1 MSIINKM
8 LDESLRQ
15 KVLQSQI
22 SDMAYKITNGK
33 KLSNKNFYEGIVNP
47 GTIDIVSAPDSKIT
61 KDMILDYRQKEE
73 ERTYKN
79 AAGEDVK
86 YQETGLTGDLVTYKP
101 IYVGDDVDLA
111 GAKKDL
117 YAIVSEGKK
126 RSSDAMKLTK
136 EFNKLVLKSRE
147 IYEIILNTPIYNI
160 RAKRSLYREEARLK
174 RDMAE
179 LEKQIEEAND
189 EVQEITKDAL
199 AKQEEIKVIEANIK
213 DNEKEEAIVQKKNR
227 DIAKEYGEKFN
238 LLNWQQQQVGQQP
251 NESDDA
257 YIKRLKDL
265 ENLKAD
271 PTLYKQKAINENVN
285 KLKNNLK
292 QIVKD
297 TGKIDQIVANF
308 RDGDDAYILNSYWS
322 QISEYLKKYGFD
334 VNNKDLNY
342 LKLVD
347 ELKAAI
353 QNIKVQ
359 PFNINTTATA
369 KINSSNTP
377 TIVNSSVQAKKISD
391 DVLELMNFGETNSL
405 KQKLYIKLLDK
416 GEMAYSKDNINY
428 SKFGFQT
435 KKEKPNPLDEP
446 KNNFFFDIIKYF
458 NSNLVP
464 KSEDY
469 KKIFGDS
476 KIKSDIYEHI
486 QKKLKDPKVGSGIKK
501 GCGMQQIE
509 ESKVIERFN
518 EEIPKVINFGKNK
531 LLLNK
536 LYYNNILSVKD
547 GKMHSIEAL
556 KNQHVSDEFVKVIYN
571 IYNNQA
577 NNDVN
582 LSDKELELFHL
593 LLFVS
598 GLNKKKNIDIKRDD
612 NVHKLKER
620 LLLVES
626 QIKAGNNNPAVK
638 EELKQ
643 IIKKLYLYKA
653 ISLNNAKEY
662 IKQFNK

>member
-8 LDESLRQ
+8 LDESLKQ
-15 KVLQSQI
+15 KILQSQI
-22 SDMAYKITNGK
+22 SDMSYKITNGK

-47 GTIDIVSAPDSKIT
+47 GTIDFVSAPESKIT
-61 KDMILDYRQKEE
+61 KEMILDYRQKED

-86 YQETGLTGDLVTYKP
+86 FQNTGLAGDLVTYKP

-126 RSSDAMKLTK
+126 RSSDATKLTK

-199 AKQEEIKVIEANIK
+199 AKQEEIKVIEANIEE
-213 DNEKEEAIVQKKNR
+213 NEKEKAIVQKKNK

-308 RDGDDAYILNSYWS
+308 RDDDEAFILNSYWD
-322 QISEYLKKYGFD
+322 QISGYLKKYGFD

-342 LKLVD
+342 LKLVE

-353 QNIKVQ
+353 QNIKTQ

-476 KIKSDIYEHI
+476 KIKSDIYAHI
-486 QKKLKDPKVGSGIKK
+486 QKKLKAEMKTGSG
-501 GCGMQQIE
+501 MHQIE
-509 ESKVIERFN
+509 EDKEFEHK
-518 EEIPKVINFGKNK
+518 EEIPKVINFGRNK

-536 LYYNNILSVKD
+536 LYYNNILSIKD
-547 GKMHSIEAL
+547 SKMHSIENMPN
-556 KNQHVSDEFVKVIYN
+556 KHVSDNFVQIIYN
-571 IYNNQA
+571 IYNNKID
-577 NNDVN
+577 NNDFN
-582 LSDKELELFHL
+582 LSNSEQELLSL
-593 LLFVS
+593 LLYMS
-598 GLNKKKNIDIKRDD
+598 GLNKKNNIDIKRDD
-612 NVHKLKER
+612 NVKKLKER
-620 LLLVES
+620 FTLVES
-626 QIKAGNNNPAVK
+626 QIKAGNNNPVVK

-643 IIKKLYLYKA
+643 IIKKLYLFKA
-653 ISLNNAKEY
+653 ISFNSAKDY
-662 IKQFNK
+662 IKQFK

>member
-8 LDESLRQ
+8 LDLSLQQ
-15 KVLQSQI
+15 KILQSQI
-22 SDMAYKITNGK
+22 SDMSYKITNGK

-47 GTIDIVSAPDSKIT
+47 GTIDIASAPESKIT
-61 KDMILDYRQKEE
+61 KEMILDYRQKED

-126 RSSDAMKLTK
+126 RSSDAMKLTEK
-136 EFNKLVLKSRE
+136 FNKLVLKSRE

-199 AKQEEIKVIEANIK
+199 AKQEEMKVIEANIAA
-213 DNEKEEAIVQKKNR
+213 NEKEEAIVQKKNK

-285 KLKNNLK
+285 KLKNNLN

-342 LKLVD
+342 LKLVE

-377 TIVNSSVQAKKISD
+377 TIVNSSVQTKKISD

-405 KQKLYIKLLDK
+405 KQKFYIKLLDK

-435 KKEKPNPLDEP
+435 KKEKTNPLDEP

-476 KIKSDIYEHI
+476 KIKSDIYAHI
-486 QKKLKDPKVGSGIKK
+486 QKKLKAEMKTGSGMHK
-501 GCGMQQIE
+501 IE
-509 ESKVIERFN
+509 EHK
-518 EEIPKVINFGKNK
+518 EEIPKVVNFGRNK

-547 GKMHSIEAL
+547 SKMHSIENMPN
-556 KNQHVSDEFVKVIYN
+556 KHVSDNFVKIIYN
-571 IYNNQA
+571 IYNNKID
-577 NNDVN
+577 NNDFN
-582 LSDKELELFHL
+582 LSNSEQELLSVL
-593 LLFVS
+593 LYVS
-598 GLNKKKNIDIKRDD
+598 GLNKKNNIDIKRDD
-612 NVHKLKER
+612 NIKKLKER
-620 LLLVES
+620 FTLVES
-626 QIKAGNNNPAVK
+626 QIKAGNNNPVVK

-643 IIKKLYLYKA
+643 IIKKLYLFKA
-653 ISLNNAKEY
+653 ISLNSAKDY
-662 IKQFNK
+662 IKQFK

>member
-1 MSIINKM
+1 M
-8 LDESLRQ
+8 LDESLKQ
-15 KVLQSQI
+15 KILQSQI
-22 SDMAYKITNGK
+22 SDMSYKITNGK

-47 GTIDIVSAPDSKIT
+47 GTVDFVSAPESKIT
-61 KDMILDYRQKEE
+61 KEMILDYRQKED

-86 YQETGLTGDLVTYKP
+86 FQNTGLAGDLLTYKP
-101 IYVGDDVDLA
+101 KFEGDDIDLA

-117 YAIVSEGKK
+117 YAIVLEGKK
-126 RSSDAMKLTK
+126 RSSDAIKLTA
-136 EFNKLVLKSRE
+136 EFNKLVMKDKE
-147 IYEIILNTPIYNI
+147 VYEQELDTPILNI
-160 RAKRSLYREEARLK
+160 RAKRALYRERQRLA

-227 DIAKEYGEKFN
+227 DTAKEYGEKFN

-342 LKLVD
+342 LKLVE

-353 QNIKVQ
+353 QNIKTQ
-359 PFNINTTATA
+359 PFNINTAITA
-369 KINSSNTP
+369 KINNSNTP
-377 TIVNSSVQAKKISD
+377 TIINSSVQAKKISD
-391 DVLELMNFGETNSL
+391 DVLELTNYENKNTKASIS
-405 KQKLYIKLLDK
+405 YIHT
-416 GEMAYSKDNINY
+416 N
-428 SKFGFQT
+428 
-435 KKEKPNPLDEP
+435 
-446 KNNFFFDIIKYF
+446 
-458 NSNLVP
+458 
-464 KSEDY
+464 
-469 KKIFGDS
+469 
-476 KIKSDIYEHI
+476 
-486 QKKLKDPKVGSGIKK
+486 
-501 GCGMQQIE
+501 
-509 ESKVIERFN
+509 
-518 EEIPKVINFGKNK
+518 
-531 LLLNK
+531 
-536 LYYNNILSVKD
+536 
-547 GKMHSIEAL
+547 
-556 KNQHVSDEFVKVIYN
+556 
-571 IYNNQA
+571 
-577 NNDVN
+577 
-582 LSDKELELFHL
+582 
-593 LLFVS
+593 
-598 GLNKKKNIDIKRDD
+598 
-612 NVHKLKER
+612 
-620 LLLVES
+620 
-626 QIKAGNNNPAVK
+626 
-638 EELKQ
+638 
-643 IIKKLYLYKA
+643 
-653 ISLNNAKEY
+653 
-662 IKQFNK
+662 

>member
-8 LDESLRQ
+8 LDESLKQ

-22 SDMAYKITNGK
+22 SDMSYKITNGK

-47 GTIDIVSAPDSKIT
+47 GTVDFVSAPESKIT
-61 KDMILDYRQKEE
+61 KEMILDYRQKED

-86 YQETGLTGDLVTYKP
+86 FQNTGLAGDLVTYKP

-126 RSSDAMKLTK
+126 RSSDAMKLTEK
-136 EFNKLVLKSRE
+136 FNKLVLKSRE

-199 AKQEEIKVIEANIK
+199 TKQEEMKVIEANIAA
-213 DNEKEEAIVQKKNR
+213 NEKEEAIVQKKNK
-227 DIAKEYGEKFN
+227 DIAKEYREKFN

-265 ENLKAD
+265 ENLKVD
-271 PTLYKQKAINENVN
+271 STLYKQKAINENIN
-285 KLKNNLK
+285 KLKTNLK

-297 TGKIDQIVANF
+297 DFKIEEIAKNF
-308 RDGDDAYILNSYWS
+308 REGDDAYILNSYWS

-342 LKLVD
+342 LKLVE

-377 TIVNSSVQAKKISD
+377 TIVNSSVQTKKISD

-469 KKIFGDS
+469 NKIFGDS
-476 KIKSDIYEHI
+476 KIKSEIYAHI
-486 QKKLKDPKVGSGIKK
+486 KKKLKAEMKTGSGMHK
-501 GCGMQQIE
+501 IE
-509 ESKVIERFN
+509 EHK
-518 EEIPKVINFGKNK
+518 EEIPKVINFGRNK

-547 GKMHSIEAL
+547 SKMHSIENMPN
-556 KNQHVSDEFVKVIYN
+556 KHVSDNFVQIIYN
-571 IYNNQA
+571 IYNNKID
-577 NNDVN
+577 NNDFN
-582 LSDKELELFHL
+582 LSNSEQELLSVL
-593 LLFVS
+593 LYVS
-598 GLNKKKNIDIKRDD
+598 GLNKKNNIDIKRDD
-612 NVHKLKER
+612 NVKKLKER
-620 LLLVES
+620 FTLVES
-626 QIKAGNNNPAVK
+626 QIKAGNNNPVVK

-643 IIKKLYLYKA
+643 IIKKLYLFKA
-653 ISLNNAKEY
+653 ISLNSAKDY
-662 IKQFNK
+662 IKQFK